1 MKQFAAILCLCL
13 LGASTPANALE
24 PRLSATG
31 GGGVLLNLNDRM
43 AEGVSTTAVALRGA
57 GELALPGLLP
67 DLNVRIAAGLG
78 MAMFPGTAF
87 VGDLALLAGIA
98 KPFPFLSQSWEAGVA
113 FGPAFTLAPTRDAG
127 STWVSTQL
135 KLDLRCET
143 CPLGAGVYILI
154 QQLWMDGVEDPWMF
168 GAGLEV
174 RFDFVGG
181 PPPVVMPVAGD
192 PTPRKTP
199 DGPVVDPEDPDGD
212 GVKGAADACPT
223 SGAGV
228 KVGADSGAKVGA
240 DGCEAVADGMSL
252 ADGMFAPGGSTL
264 TATGERECRR
274 LAELV
279 LRNAQLAVVV
289 QVTAADDELAN
300 LRFLAISK
308 KLLELGVPGKRIL
321 SGTRAGTPDSVTLAF
336 RLLL

>member
-1 MKQFAAILCLCL
+1 MRLSAAICCLCL
-13 LGASTPANALE
+13 LGASLPVDARE

-31 GGGVLLNLNDRM
+31 GGGVLLNLNDRV

-57 GELALPGLLP
+57 GELALSGLLP
-67 DLNVRIAAGLG
+67 DLNVRVAAGLG
-78 MAMFPGTAF
+78 LALFPGTAF
-87 VGDLALLAGIA
+87 VGDLVLLAGVA

-143 CPLGAGVYILI
+143 CPLGAGVYVLV
-154 QQLWMDGVEDPWMF
+154 QQIWMDDVADPWMF
-168 GAGLEV
+168 GAGVEV
-174 RFDFVGG
+174 RFDFAGG
-181 PPPVVMPVAGD
+181 PSPVVMPVAGD
-192 PTPRKTP
+192 PSPRKTP
-199 DGPVVDPEDPDGD
+199 AGPAVDPDDPDAD

-223 SGAGV
+223 SGSGV
-228 KVGADSGAKVGA
+228 KVDAT
-240 DGCEAVADGMSL
+240 GCEAVADGMAL
-252 ADGMFAPGGSTL
+252 ADGLFAPGGSTL
-264 TATGERECRR
+264 TATGERESRR

-308 KLLELGVPGKRIL
+308 KLVELGVPGKRIL
-321 SGTRAGTPDSVTLAF
+321 SGTRAGSPDSVTLAF